1 MAKRINR
8 DMLAGAV
15 QKGMSDAE
23 IANFLECSISAVE
36 RIRKE
41 MGLRC
46 NRKRNG
52 KAFPLYGP
60 DTCEDIS
67 MCLNCKRGRCNGNL
81 VECKKMRKRN
91 TDG

>member
-36 RIRKE
+36 QIRKE

-52 KAFPLYGP
+52 KAFPLYGA
-60 DTCEDIS
+60 DTREDIA
-67 MCLNCKRGRCNGNL
+67 MCLSCKRGRCDGDL
-81 VECKKMRKRN
+81 RACKRLRK
-91 TDG
+91 GC